1 MVRINQT
8 AKPLS
13 RARLGVMVC
22 MLLSFAARLWHYWGF
37 WGDGYPLWIWGAQ
50 IVLPLLA
57 CLGFAA
63 SMLAPGRLGI
73 HLSILPALM
82 GVTFFMAKAS
92 FFTTWHML
100 VCHTLYTL
108 VGGLYCFTIMGMVRS
123 VRWLQLSVAL
133 PLAFHVVM
141 DVVRLVRDGM
151 NFFAFLSELSV
162 LLIMAGLLFA
172 SVAIAQMPPHPED
185 VE

>member
-1 MVRINQT
+1 MEHMNQT
-8 AKPLS
+8 LS
-13 RARLGVMVC
+13 RARLGAMIC

-63 SMLAPGRLGI
+63 AMLFPGRRGI
-73 HLSILPALM
+73 FLSILPALM
-82 GVTFFMAKAS
+82 GITFFMAKAC
-92 FFTTWHML
+92 FFETWHML
-100 VCHTLYTL
+100 LCHTLYTV

-123 VRWLQLSVAL
+123 VRWLQVSVAA

-141 DVVRLVRDGM
+141 DIVQVIRDGTTLQ
-151 NFFAFLSELSV
+151 AFLPELSV

-172 SVAIAQMPPHPED
+172 SFAVEQMPPHPED